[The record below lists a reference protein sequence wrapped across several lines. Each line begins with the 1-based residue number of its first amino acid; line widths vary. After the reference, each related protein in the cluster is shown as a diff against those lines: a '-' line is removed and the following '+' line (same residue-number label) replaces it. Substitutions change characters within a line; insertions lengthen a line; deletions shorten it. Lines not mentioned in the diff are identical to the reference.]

1 MSEIVHIIESVGFP
15 IAIIIFGAWYF
26 LIPFR
31 DAGLRFITTLE
42 SFLSV
47 AGQDIHGLKATAAN
61 IDEKVEVT
69 NKKVEVIG
77 DKVNEISN
85 ALGDMKKDNQQ

>member
-1 MSEIVHIIESVGFP
+1 MSEIVQIIESVGFP

-31 DAGLRFITTLE
+31 DAGLRFIATLE
-42 SFLSV
+42 TLLSV
-47 AGQDIHGLKATAAN
+47 AGQEIHGLKATTAH
-61 IDEKVEVT
+61 IDEKMEST

-77 DKVNEISN
+77 DRVNEISN
-85 ALGDMKKDNQQ
+85 TLGDMKKEQQQ

>member
-1 MSEIVHIIESVGFP
+1 MTEIIQIIERVGFP
-15 IAIIIFGAWYF
+15 VAIIIFLGWYF

-31 DAGLRFITTLE
+31 DAGLKFIATLE
-42 SFLSV
+42 NFLAG
-47 AGQDIHGLKATAAN
+47 AGQDIHGLKATTAD
-61 IDEKVEVT
+61 IGEKVENT

-77 DKVNEISN
+77 DRVNEISN